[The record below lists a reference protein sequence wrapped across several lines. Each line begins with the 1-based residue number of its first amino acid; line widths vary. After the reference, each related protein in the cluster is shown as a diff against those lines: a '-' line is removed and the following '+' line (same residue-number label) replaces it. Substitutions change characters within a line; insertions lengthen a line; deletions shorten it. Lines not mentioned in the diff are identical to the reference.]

1 MSWWCFWQWPPFLC
15 YHECGVGN
23 GRSVFRASLEC
34 DIILCHTV
42 QNTSLRVQATLY
54 YELRVFKKQNG
65 LMMEKKDFN
74 VFLYHPSRY
83 QY

>member
-1 MSWWCFWQWPPFLC
+1 MSWWCFWQWQPFLC
-15 YHECGVGN
+15 YHECGVEN

-34 DIILCHTV
+34 DIILCHTA

-54 YELRVFKKQNG
+54 YELWVFKKQNG
-65 LMMEKKDFN
+65 LIMEKKDFN